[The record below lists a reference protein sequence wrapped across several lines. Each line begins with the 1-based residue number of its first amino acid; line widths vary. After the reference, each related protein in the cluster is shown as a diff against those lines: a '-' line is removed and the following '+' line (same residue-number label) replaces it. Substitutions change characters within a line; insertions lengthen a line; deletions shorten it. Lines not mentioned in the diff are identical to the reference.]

1 MGSGKWSF
9 ISWSRKEL
17 PSSFLVYEGLKVKPL
32 KKKFNM
38 LKYTE
43 FHNEESLFKTYVAR
57 VRIGIRV
64 RVWDLTILK
73 KVGAS
78 AAGLGD

>member
-1 MGSGKWSF
+1 
-9 ISWSRKEL
+9 
-17 PSSFLVYEGLKVKPL
+17 
-32 KKKFNM
+32 M

-73 KVGAS
+73 KVGVG